1 MKKLLTLLFFMATFF
16 LFAQKTISG
25 KVSDTSGNGIA
36 SASVTI
42 ENPDN
47 PVIIAYGIT
56 DSKGNYKIVFNTDL
70 SKINIKVKAFNQKP
84 QTKEVSNQDQTV
96 NFSLAS
102 DVTEIKEVVLKTK
115 LITKRGDTIAYDL
128 KAFANKN
135 DRVLADALKKI
146 PGIDVNKDG
155 TILYQGEP
163 LNKFYVNGKDL
174 MEGGY
179 GTINNSLPI
188 DAIGKV
194 EIMENHQPVK
204 ILQDKV
210 PSDRAAINIKLKK
223 SVTMTGRGEIGL
235 GASPLLWN
243 VKLTPM
249 LFTDKVQWLFNYKS
263 NNNGDAVENEGNIL
277 SFGSRYEGIR
287 RNITQN
293 SWLNVDNSDAPN
305 IPQKRYLMNSV
316 HYLSGNLLTN
326 LNKSK
331 EWEFK
336 ANASYTNNAVERDSY
351 NETQY
356 IQQVNDGAIV
366 KNDIKNNFYTD
377 KVKGEVIFTKN
388 AKKGFFKN
396 TTTLSQFWNGD
407 RAVIDRSIT
416 QNSNSIANPAN
427 EALESPTTSFQN
439 SLSTI
444 IPWKEKLINV
454 RSFINYQTDRQ
465 TLRVDPIKFTDRQS
479 FDSLG
484 KPVFTPIFSYSPNA
498 KIAEQ
503 YLRMKTFE
511 TSNAVNVSFSTKKW
525 TFTPEVG
532 FSYVTNKLNTT
543 LFGVD
548 NNGYREN
555 YGDNY
560 SNNLE
565 FTNTTPT
572 ASTQI
577 NYKGANFSM
586 YLTLPV
592 NFNNIK
598 ATDPVRKVAID
609 LQKTTFEPSLF
620 AQYEFASFW
629 KASVNGNINYNFGT
643 ISNVYA
649 GYILQTPSSLIAT
662 AADGVLSQNRV
673 QSSGARIEYRNPL
686 NNLFF
691 NIRGS
696 VSNTRN
702 NLMVNTT
709 YNGGGATLSYIVR
722 DNDINTNSQSFEVGK
737 YFPKF
742 KTNASV
748 SFTNSNNKSLSLNN
762 NLLQRSKNNNENI
775 AFKFN
780 NAYFSWMSLDY
791 TMSYGWGNNLYTT
804 QGRETTVKS
813 NNWTQNLN
821 LIFYPIEN
829 HSIGL
834 NWDQTN
840 FSQGGQSFQN
850 PFYDL
855 TYQYTWAKKKIDF
868 EVKWLNIANTK
879 VYEQIGNSSVGTTY
893 RRMFI
898 RPSQIM
904 FTVKFNFK

>member
-16 LFAQKTISG
+16 VFAQKTVSG

-249 LFTDKVQWLFNYKS
+249 LFTDKIQWLFNYKS

-293 SWLNVDNSDAPN
+293 SWLNVDNSDAPS

-316 HYLSGNLLTN
+316 HFLSGNLLTN
-326 LNKSK
+326 LNKNK

-336 ANASYTNNAVERDSY
+336 ANASYTNNAVERESY
-351 NETQY
+351 TETQY
-356 IQQVNDGAIV
+356 IPEFNQGAKITNAV
-366 KNDIKNNFYTD
+366 KNNFYTD

-396 TTTLSQFWNGD
+396 TTTFSQFWNAD
-407 RAVIDRSIT
+407 RGIVDRKVNDVSV
-416 QNSNSIANPAN
+416 ANQSAR
-427 EALESPTTSFQN
+427 EALESPTSSFQN

-444 IPWKEKLINV
+444 IPWKEKLINL
-454 RSFINYQTDRQ
+454 RSFINYQSDKQ
-465 TLRVDPIKFTDRQS
+465 TLIVDPY
-479 FDSLG
+479 LY
-484 KPVFTPIFSYSPNA
+484 TPNTLYNKNSNGRDPIYNNPLTKYADQN
-498 KIAEQ
+498 
-503 YLRMKTFE
+503 LRMRTFE
-511 TSNAVNVSFSTKKW
+511 TQNAVNLSFSAKKW

-532 FSYVTNKLNTT
+532 INFTSNHLTST
-543 LFGVD
+543 LTGT
-548 NNGYREN
+548 
-555 YGDNY
+555 GDNGFVEALTDKF
-560 SNNLE
+560 SNDIT
-565 FTNTTPT
+565 FTNTTPY
-572 ASTQI
+572 ASGQI
-577 NYKGANFSM
+577 NYKGSNLSM
-586 YLTLPV
+586 YLTLPF
-592 NFNNIK
+592 NFNNITAK
-598 ATDPVRKVAID
+598 DPNPARAVNIKLNKV
-609 LQKTTFEPSLF
+609 TFEPSAF

-629 KASVNGNINYNFGT
+629 KATASGSYNYNFGT
-643 ISNVYA
+643 ISSVYA
-649 GYILQTPSSLIAT
+649 GYILLSPTNLNLPYSN
-662 AADGVLSQNRV
+662 GVLAQNRARN
-673 QSSGARIEYRNPL
+673 GAMGIEYRNPL

-691 NIRGS
+691 NIRGRVGS
-696 VSNTRN
+696 TTN
-702 NLMVNTT
+702 NLMLNTFLD
-709 YNGGGATLSYIVR
+709 NGNTVSEYIVR
-722 DNDINTNSQSFEVGK
+722 DNDINTNGQSFEIGK

-748 SFTNSNNKSLSLNN
+748 SFSNSNTKSLSMNN
-762 NLLQRSKNNNENI
+762 SIVQRTKNNTESI

-791 TMSYGWGNNLYTT
+791 TMNYGWGKSIYTYL
-804 QGRETTVKS
+804 GDDSNIKS

-840 FSQGGQSFQN
+840 FSQGGKSFQN

-893 RRMFI
+893 RRMYI